1 MARGCHMA
9 AAGSLI
15 GIRAAAHRPGG
26 CRMCGIEP
34 FRSWS
39 GRWPFLGVFL
49 LEVHCGGV
57 RREGIFSCSVAA
69 VVLRNKLR
77 KYLLAVVQQTIVSSL
92 SDFGRRMGDADKDL
106 DEQIREVEKQ
116 IRSVGEEIR
125 IVKQEIERVQERIE
139 TCSNLQE
146 KAQLRDEKAQ
156 LRDNEAQ
163 LRREKGQ
170 LRDKEAQL
178 REQIQ
183 QGRDKCTEF
192 EWLRQDMPSWDSG
205 SCSKTPSTT
214 QKERMYTP
222 VRVEYWNVVK
232 DIEEY
237 LNKAD
242 KLKRIYQKVDNL
254 TVTRG
259 KRNLEDVAGS
269 VVASTCDFVSKK
281 LPGSLVI
288 YVREASLEVP
298 PEPVAEGGNSK
309 NPDGS
314 KAEDREVQKCLFY
327 SKPPRVD
334 MLVQSNGKDVAVF
347 ELKNGGLGCPVPIYK
362 LWARCSCRT
371 EFSVVKPADME
382 ATFFQGSTSTAG
394 AILTSRKDMPGVF
407 LIASFRAE
415 VGYGVLTDIQNW
427 YLFKRDHT
435 CCLYISVGFK
445 WDDRQPPLPAAI
457 AYLVNSAVD
466 TRAGRLPLAPV
477 PVAAL
482 TMMKMRTIPT
492 NRMSTKSVIAKRLQL
507 GNLSSQLP
515 KHWHISCGY
524 IEENKRWNDGKC
536 MYRTRGACSNMR
548 QKQLQEIPASDLHL
562 DDRPITSVGW
572 SGCVVGGILNG
583 RRVAVKFAPRKS
595 ERAEFATPYRL
606 VILFC
611 ICRLLAVL
619 VQALLN
625 EVDAYLK
632 LKEHW
637 MVFVPPLV
645 GYGTTADGRIVFI
658 ATELIDGSPLGPG
671 TVTEEVATAALQA
684 LGAVHA
690 CGLLHGD
697 VEARN
702 IMVVR
707 GGQPSVRLVDFGFA
721 QCSGSR
727 DSQKAELR
735 KLQRL
740 LQDMMGVGVG
750 KESGGRYCDGQNE
763 KSRTYICSLDHGK
776 TPSMSTTRCIHSHT
790 TRQCIFLSTVPWNV
804 LSTCLQLAISALR
817 VLRDL
822 NVVLANWYRC
832 SLHEIFGSW
841 KLRLANLELLYTRSR
856 GQFMAKIHS
865 FHWLRSWSFPQALH
879 AMSQGHSLKLKMK

>member
-1 MARGCHMA
+1 
-9 AAGSLI
+9 
-15 GIRAAAHRPGG
+15 
-26 CRMCGIEP
+26 
-34 FRSWS
+34 
-39 GRWPFLGVFL
+39 
-49 LEVHCGGV
+49 
-57 RREGIFSCSVAA
+57 
-69 VVLRNKLR
+69 
-77 KYLLAVVQQTIVSSL
+77 
-92 SDFGRRMGDADKDL
+92 MGDADKDL

-371 EFSVVKPADME
+371 GIDLNCWCNS
-382 ATFFQGSTSTAG
+382 
-394 AILTSRKDMPGVF
+394 
-407 LIASFRAE
+407 
-415 VGYGVLTDIQNW
+415 DISEGHA
-427 YLFKRDHT
+427 R
-435 CCLYISVGFK
+435 S
-445 WDDRQPPLPAAI
+445 
-457 AYLVNSAVD
+457 
-466 TRAGRLPLAPV
+466 
-477 PVAAL
+477 
-482 TMMKMRTIPT
+482 
-492 NRMSTKSVIAKRLQL
+492 
-507 GNLSSQLP
+507 
-515 KHWHISCGY
+515 
-524 IEENKRWNDGKC
+524 
-536 MYRTRGACSNMR
+536 
-548 QKQLQEIPASDLHL
+548 
-562 DDRPITSVGW
+562 
-572 SGCVVGGILNG
+572 ILNCILQ
-583 RRVAVKFAPRKS
+583 VY
-595 ERAEFATPYRL
+595 EHL
-606 VILFC
+606 VL
-611 ICRLLAVL
+611 
-619 VQALLN
+619 
-625 EVDAYLK
+625 
-632 LKEHW
+632 
-637 MVFVPPLV
+637 
-645 GYGTTADGRIVFI
+645 
-658 ATELIDGSPLGPG
+658 
-671 TVTEEVATAALQA
+671 
-684 LGAVHA
+684 
-690 CGLLHGD
+690 
-697 VEARN
+697 
-702 IMVVR
+702 
-707 GGQPSVRLVDFGFA
+707 
-721 QCSGSR
+721 
-727 DSQKAELR
+727 
-735 KLQRL
+735 
-740 LQDMMGVGVG
+740 
-750 KESGGRYCDGQNE
+750 
-763 KSRTYICSLDHGK
+763 
-776 TPSMSTTRCIHSHT
+776 
-790 TRQCIFLSTVPWNV
+790 
-804 LSTCLQLAISALR
+804 
-817 VLRDL
+817 
-822 NVVLANWYRC
+822 
-832 SLHEIFGSW
+832 
-841 KLRLANLELLYTRSR
+841 
-856 GQFMAKIHS
+856 
-865 FHWLRSWSFPQALH
+865 
-879 AMSQGHSLKLKMK
+879 